1 MWGLWRKE
9 LRSTLP
15 FLVLAA
21 IIPLLGIVYELI
33 AGLPNM
39 KPFGATYQDYVV
51 SPNEGSV
58 LISLF
63 ILALASGL
71 LVREYDEGTME
82 FLDSLPVSRSRVFA
96 VKIAAA
102 VLVLLVLTVLDAATT
117 LLFHA
122 FSRTSLDTSFHLGFW
137 FTAVGMRMCQAMVI
151 LSLGLA
157 CSFLRR
163 FGWLLIGLLFWAY
176 ILVHEFMPSIAVL
189 DVLALSQP
197 QIEGQEWI
205 VPQRLLAVQA
215 ALGGVLMFTAYVL
228 FLGWG
233 DAMMR
238 GFQRLT
244 RSRVGSGFLLVGS
257 LLVGVVAVSLSY
269 YVMSN
274 DPKITEG
281 GDPGAVT
288 VEYPSWSTS
297 RARSRCYEF
306 AYPTNLAGRVLPLVA
321 AADQVYDKVRQFFAA
336 EAGEPIV
343 VDATSLLP
351 RHAGLA
357 YWDKIRLNLA
367 VSEELPELESILGHE
382 TAHVFLERLSDTRLT
397 EQFNS
402 TRFFHEGVASYVE
415 YELFDSGRDVAGLRR
430 IAAVMRDRNEVD
442 MEELV
447 DNSLLAARQDG
458 NLVYPLGE
466 LFVAELVARHGEAA
480 VGKIARAMAREGAPE
495 NLSGPELW
503 RDLFQAC
510 GYDFEG
516 LVDAYYA
523 RLDAEVERCR
533 DFVDGV
539 PRIRGALE
547 SDDELVTVSIHWEA
561 ADDWQPVCRFRQ
573 EEEAAER
580 FYMDGLETE
589 EGTFVAWRDDF
600 PSSTVWYQVGLR
612 HADDT
617 VIFEPWVS
625 VKLKE

>member
-1 MWGLWRKE
+1 MGGLWRKE

-21 IIPLLGIVYELI
+21 IIPLLGMVYELTT
-33 AGLPNM
+33 GLPSM
-39 KPFGATYQDYVV
+39 KPFGSTYEDYVV
-51 SPNEGSV
+51 SPTEGTA

-117 LLFHA
+117 LLLHA
-122 FSRTSLDTSFHLGFW
+122 FSRTSLDRSFHLGFW
-137 FTAVGMRMCQAMVI
+137 LTAVGMRMCQAMVI

-176 ILVHEFMPSIAVL
+176 ILIHEVAPSIAVL
-189 DVLALSQP
+189 DVLALSRP
-197 QIEGQEWI
+197 QIEGQDWI

-215 ALGGVLMFTAYVL
+215 ALGGVWMLTAYVL

-238 GFQRLT
+238 GFHRLT
-244 RSRVGSGFLLVGS
+244 QTRVGSGFLLAGS
-257 LLVGVVAVSLSY
+257 LLVAVVAVSLSY

-274 DPKITEG
+274 DPDFTERSG
-281 GDPGAVT
+281 PRAVT

-306 AYPTNLAGRVLPLVA
+306 VYPTNLAGRVLPLVA
-321 AADQVYDKVRQFFAA
+321 NADEVHEKVQHFFAA

-343 VDATSLLP
+343 VDATSMLP

-367 VSEELPELESILGHE
+367 VSRELSELESILGHE

-397 EQFNS
+397 QQFNS

-415 YELFDSGRDVAGLRR
+415 YALFDSGRDVAELRR
-430 IAAVMRDRNEVD
+430 VAAVMRDRGAVD
-442 MEELV
+442 MKELV
-447 DNSLLAARQDG
+447 DNSQLIARHDS

-466 LFVAELVARHGEAA
+466 VFVAELIARHGEAA

-495 NLSGPELW
+495 KLSGRDLW

-523 RLDAEVERCR
+523 RLDAEVERYR
-533 DFVDGV
+533 QFVDGV
-539 PRIRGALE
+539 PRIRGAVE
-547 SDDELVTVSIHWEA
+547 SDGELITVEIHWDA
-561 ADDWQPVCRFRQ
+561 VDDWQPTCRFRHQ
-573 EEEAAER
+573 EDDAER
-580 FYMDGLETE
+580 FYLEGLETE
-589 EGTFVAWRDDF
+589 EGTFVAWRDHF

-612 HADDT
+612 HGDST
-617 VIFEPWVS
+617 VIYERWGS

>member
-21 IIPLLGIVYELI
+21 IIPLLGVLYELI
-33 AGLPNM
+33 AGLPSM
-39 KPFGATYQDYVV
+39 KPFGATYQDYVF
-51 SPNEGSV
+51 SPTEGNIV
-58 LISLF
+58 ISLF
-63 ILALASGL
+63 VLALASGL
-71 LVREYDEGTME
+71 LIREYDESTME

-117 LLFHA
+117 LLFHT
-122 FSRTSLDTSFHLGFW
+122 FSRTSLDRSYHLGFW
-137 FTAVGMRMCQAMVI
+137 MTAVGMRMCQAMVI

-176 ILVHEFMPSIAVL
+176 ILVREVMPSIAVL

-197 QIEGQEWI
+197 QIVGEEWI

-215 ALGGVLMFTAYVL
+215 ALGAVLMLTAYVL

-233 DAMMR
+233 DALMR
-238 GFQRLT
+238 GFHRLT
-244 RSRVGSGFLLVGS
+244 QTRVGSGFLLAGS
-257 LLVGVVAVSLSY
+257 LLVGAAAVSLTY
-269 YVMSN
+269 YAMSN
-274 DPKITEG
+274 DPDITEG

-306 AYPTNLAGRVLPLVA
+306 VYPTNLAGRVLPLLA
-321 AADQVYDKVRQFFAA
+321 AADQVHDKVRQFFAA

-367 VSEELPELESILGHE
+367 VSREPSELESILGHE

-415 YELFDSGRDVAGLRR
+415 YSLFDSGRDVAELRR
-430 IAAVMRDRNEVD
+430 VAAVMRHRGAVD
-442 MEELV
+442 MKELV
-447 DNSLLAARQDG
+447 DNSLLIARHDS

-466 LFVAELVARHGEAA
+466 LFVAELVARYGEAA
-480 VGKIARAMAREGAPE
+480 VGKIARALAREGAPE
-495 NLSGPELW
+495 NLSGRALW
-503 RDLFQAC
+503 RDIFQAC

-523 RLDAEVERCR
+523 RLDAEVERYR
-533 DFVDGV
+533 DFVDEV

-547 SDDELVTVSIHWEA
+547 CDGEQVTVEIHWKA

-612 HADDT
+612 YVDST
-617 VIFEPWVS
+617 VIYEPWVS